1 VAVSVF
7 AVDPDMLAVYGL
19 EPSAGHFLAAG
30 SDPEDPATAAADA
43 NPPRRHFVVNEMA
56 ARALGF
62 ASPRAA
68 LGQSLDLPIGAYSSA
83 GTIIGVIPDF
93 SLTSVAEKIK
103 PAAYYIAPRH
113 LDLIN
118 IKLDARAPR
127 STLASIDALWSMAG
141 ARDAAPGATS
151 HRYFLRDH
159 LDALYLP
166 VLRESQLFALFA
178 GLAIA
183 LACLGLTSLA
193 AASTERRTR
202 EIGVRR
208 AMGAGTGQIVRLLL
222 WQLIRPVLWASLI
235 AWPVAGLVMSRWLQ
249 GFAYHVGLE
258 PWLFAAA
265 TAVAILLALLTVSTQ
280 CHLVARTRPVRAL
293 RHE

>member
-1 VAVSVF
+1 
-7 AVDPDMLAVYGL
+7 MLAVYGL
-19 EPSAGHFLAAG
+19 EPSAGRFLATG
-30 SDPEDPATAAADA
+30 SDPEELATAAEAA
-43 NPPRRHFVVNEMA
+43 PPLRHFVVNEMA

-68 LGQSLDLPIGAYSSA
+68 LGQRLDLPIGAYNA

-93 SLTSVAEKIK
+93 SLASVAEKIK

-127 STLASIDALWSMAG
+127 STLANIDALWSAAG
-141 ARDAAPGATS
+141 ARDAAQGATL
-151 HRYFLRDH
+151 HRYLLKDH

-166 VLRESQLFALFA
+166 VLRESELFALFA
-178 GLAIA
+178 ALAIA

-202 EIGVRR
+202 EIGVRK

-222 WQLIRPVLWASLI
+222 WQLIRPVLWGSLI

-265 TAVAILLALLTVSTQ
+265 TTVAILVALLTVSTQ
-280 CHLVARTRPVRAL
+280 CYLVARTRPVSAL
-293 RHE
+293 RYE